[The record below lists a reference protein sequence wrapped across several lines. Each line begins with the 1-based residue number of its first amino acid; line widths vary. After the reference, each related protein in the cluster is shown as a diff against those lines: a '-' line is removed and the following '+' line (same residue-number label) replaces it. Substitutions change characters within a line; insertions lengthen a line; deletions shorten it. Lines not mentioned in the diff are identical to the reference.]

1 MAVQPGSCR
10 TCLETPKTGFLVT
23 WFILATSVKCF
34 DPNVTFPF
42 SELGTKKG
50 LGTSM
55 VWYLCRNIETKI
67 CDTLSIKHKV
77 NPSIVHEFMYKM
89 NFDERIKE
97 LIEDNADF
105 YNKNSAEMS
114 HFVGDILSAISEDLG
129 DFEDKVDETFKLISG
144 VLMKIEFEISG
155 VFRQAKISNYCVPAI
170 PKELQKR
177 ILG

>member
-1 MAVQPGSCR
+1 M
-10 TCLETPKTGFLVT
+10 
-23 WFILATSVKCF
+23 
-34 DPNVTFPF
+34 
-42 SELGTKKG
+42 
-50 LGTSM
+50 
-55 VWYLCRNIETKI
+55 KI
-67 CDTLSIKHKV
+67 CTTLSIKHKV

-97 LIEDNADF
+97 LMEENADF